1 MQFSWARRPFV
12 VAAAGLLLIVFCSAA
27 TVHINYRNQWTGL
40 FCIGQRFPLPP
51 PLRADSYV
59 ILDSNGFDGQFYRDI
74 AHDPFNQRGF
84 GKYIDDAHYRYRRIL
99 LPLLANVLA
108 LGQDRWVDGAYI
120 CIEWLSAFLGIYWI
134 GQYALG
140 EGRSVWW
147 GLAYLVLP
155 PTLISLDR
163 MLTDLPFTTLCVGFF
178 YFAYRKE
185 FRGMFVTA
193 MLACLARES
202 GVFLVAGYTA
212 YWLWK
217 RDLRRALLFS
227 GAVIPFAAWSIIE
240 SRFTAGKNFPFPCCS
255 YPGSSILQ
263 ALRTP
268 YSYPL
273 PAAIARSIQAF
284 DVLSLLGIV
293 ACAILLWYA
302 GRKGTAI
309 TAAAAWSCAGF
320 VLLGVIASC
329 MPGAFN
335 HVYDYGRQYSPILV
349 VLLFAAIEE
358 RRAMLLAPIA
368 FMTLRVAVQVLPQA
382 SAILRSI

>member
-1 MQFSWARRPFV
+1 MQFSRERKPFA
-12 VAAAGLLLIVFCSAA
+12 VAAAGLLVIVLCSAA
-27 TVHINYRNQWTGL
+27 TVHVNYRDQWTGL
-40 FCIGQRFPLPP
+40 FCIGQRLPLPP
-51 PLRADSYV
+51 PLRANSYV
-59 ILDSNGFDGQFYRDI
+59 IPHSNGFDGQFYRDI

-99 LPLLANVLA
+99 LPLLANLLA
-108 LGQDRWVDGAYI
+108 FGQDRWIDGAYI
-120 CIEWLSAFLGIYWI
+120 CLEWLSAFLGIYWI
-134 GQYALG
+134 GRYAAL
-140 EGRSVWW
+140 EGRSPWW
-147 GLAYLVLP
+147 GIAYLALP

-185 FRGMFVTA
+185 FRGMLATA

-202 GVFLVAGYTA
+202 GVLLVAGYAA
-212 YWLWK
+212 YLLWK
-217 RDLRRALLFS
+217 RDLLRAMVVS
-227 GAVIPFAAWSIIE
+227 GAVIPFAAWSVIE
-240 SRFTAGKNFPFPCCS
+240 SRLTAGKSFPFPCCS
-255 YPGSSILQ
+255 YPGSSIID

-268 YSYPL
+268 YPYQL
-273 PAAIARSIQAF
+273 PVSIARSIQAF
-284 DVLSLLGIV
+284 DALSLLGIV
-293 ACAILLWYA
+293 ACAVLLCYA
-302 GRKGTAI
+302 GRKGTAC
-309 TAAAAWSCAGF
+309 TYAAAWSCAGF
-320 VLLGVIASC
+320 VFLGVVASC

-358 RRAMLLAPIA
+358 RRALLLTPIA